1 MKNLKM
7 VLTTVLAVMFAG
19 VIFAE
24 IPGYINYQGR
34 AYSPPG
40 SNTPVPD
47 STGHTITVRIY
58 NVETG
63 GAALW
68 STDITGVQ
76 TRNGLFNIEIGP
88 LPFLTLDFNK
98 PYWMSIE
105 FNYDG
110 EMAPRHKLLSAPYS
124 FRSRF
129 ANVLHTNRDE
139 YGPVKLTGASSDG
152 VILSVTNTA
161 GTGISAATL
170 DGFRVAAIAGYN
182 YSPSSETAGVYG
194 FNERGIGVFG
204 QSSGT
209 AATAVQGENM
219 NGLGGYFKGVTGL
232 AADSEEFGG
241 TALVANGPGSGSG
254 LALLADNGDSVFYGP
269 VTISALG
276 TPGSLSIW
284 QNMGTDPAIYAHNR
298 EGVAI
303 RASGG
308 SGGWPFACAISGT
321 AKGAIGVY
329 GSGVTGVAG
338 IVHEAGA
345 IGVAAVNDN
354 WDGLALRADG
364 RSDFYGVVTVTAV
377 NPMDGALNVIND
389 AGTGQAINAKNG
401 PGTSIIGKGY
411 IGIRGEGDYIGV
423 DAITEQPGGYGL
435 HAVNPD
441 ATGISSGSAVNI
453 EGKIK
458 ITKPTTGTAD
468 SPAETTTLA
477 AGGNPF
483 AEVAN
488 NLCEGNNYHVYITPL
503 GPMENT
509 VVGEPVNWW
518 AEKYDGYFTIRMNT
532 GTGELANAV
541 DFDYLIINK

>member
-24 IPGYINYQGR
+24 IPEYLNYQGR

-40 SNTPVPD
+40 SDTPVPD
-47 STGHTITVRIY
+47 STGHTITVRVY
-58 NVETG
+58 DAETG
-63 GAALW
+63 GTALW
-68 STDITGVQ
+68 SADITGV
-76 TRNGLFNIEIGP
+76 TTKNGLFNIEIGP
-88 LPFLTLDFNK
+88 LPDSVLDFNK

-110 EMAPRHKLLSAPYS
+110 EMTPRHKLLSAPYAL
-124 FRSRF
+124 RSRF

-139 YGPVKLTGASSDG
+139 YGPVKLTGTYSDG

-161 GTGISAATL
+161 GTAIYAETL
-170 DGFRVAAIAGYN
+170 DGFHVAAIAGYN

-194 FNERGIGVFG
+194 FNENGIGVFG

-209 AATAVQGENM
+209 ASTAVQGENM
-219 NGLGGYFKGVTGL
+219 AGLGGYFKGVTGL
-232 AADSEEFGG
+232 AADTEEFGG

-254 LALLADNGDSVFYGP
+254 LAIRAENGDSVFYGP
-269 VTISALG
+269 VTINALG
-276 TPGSLSIW
+276 SPGSLSVW
-284 QNMGTDPAIYAHNR
+284 QNMGTDPAIYANNE

-303 RASGG
+303 RAKGG

-338 IVHEAGA
+338 IVYGAEA
-345 IGVAAVNDN
+345 IGIAAVNDN

-364 RSDFYGVVTVTAV
+364 RSDFYGMVTITAV
-377 NPMDGALNVIND
+377 TPYDGTLNVIND
-389 AGTGQAINAKNG
+389 AGTGQAINAKNA
-401 PGTSIIGKGY
+401 PGVSVMGTGYKGVVGKG
-411 IGIRGEGDYIGV
+411 EHIGV
-423 DAITEQPGGYGL
+423 DAISEYLQGFGL
-435 HAVNPD
+435 HALNPE
-441 ATGISSGSAVNI
+441 ASGSNDGAALFV

-458 ITKPTTGTAD
+458 VTGTASVD
-468 SPAETTTLA
+468 SPAGTTTLA
-477 AGGNPF
+477 AGGSPF
-483 AEVAN
+483 VEVIN
-488 NLCEGNNYHVYITPL
+488 NLCDGNNYHVYVTPL
-503 GPMENT
+503 GPLENT
-509 VVGEPVNWW
+509 VAGEPVNWW
-518 AEKYDGYFTIRMNT
+518 VEKYDGYFTIRMNT
-532 GTGELANAV
+532 GTGELANEV